1 MYAIGTATTGVTTAT
16 QKGRQ
21 AAGTRA
27 RLLSIARQLF
37 AERGFAATPTEE
49 IVARAG
55 VTRGALY
62 YHFRNKED
70 LFSAVFEALQ
80 EEVAQRVTMAATA
93 EPDPWAAV
101 LSGCEAFLDAYLDPL
116 LARITL
122 IDGPAVLGWQKWRD
136 IGFRHSFGLLVLGL
150 HNAMGAG
157 ELEDQPVAPLAQ
169 VLLGALN
176 EGALFVAMADDP
188 ATARAEVGAAVRQL
202 LAGLQGRPGVAS

>member
-1 MYAIGTATTGVTTAT
+1 MTTANRKA
-16 QKGRQ
+16 QQ

-27 RLLSIARQLF
+27 RLLSIAQQLF

-49 IVARAG
+49 IVLRAG

-80 EEVAQRVTMAATA
+80 EEMAQRVTMAATA
-93 EPDPWAAV
+93 QPDPLAAL
-101 LSGCEAFLDAYLDPL
+101 LSGCEAFLDAYLDPSL
-116 LARITL
+116 QRITL
-122 IDGPAVLGWQKWRD
+122 IDGPAVLGWQTWRE
-136 IGFRHSFGLLVLGL
+136 IGSRHSFGLLALGL

-157 ELEDQPVAPLAQ
+157 ELDDQPVAALAQ

-176 EGALFVAMADDP
+176 EGALFVAMAADP
-188 ATARAEVGAAVRQL
+188 ATARADVGAAIGRL
-202 LAGLQGRPGVAS
+202 LVGLQGPPPTNR